1 MRQRIPTVDTVAFN
15 NVELGITEK
24 KTFVWCIECYIIC

>member
-24 KTFVWCIECYIIC
+24 KTVFGVLSVI